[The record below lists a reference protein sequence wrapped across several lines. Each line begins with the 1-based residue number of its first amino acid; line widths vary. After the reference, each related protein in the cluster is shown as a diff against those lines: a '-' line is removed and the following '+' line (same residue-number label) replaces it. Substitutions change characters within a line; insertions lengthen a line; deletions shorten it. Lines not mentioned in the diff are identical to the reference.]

1 MAAVFRSP
9 AILFCQNNGWA
20 ISVPTTSQTAGEI
33 WKRAEGYGFP
43 GVRVDGNDV
52 LAVYRVTKD
61 AVARAHAGDGPT
73 LIEALTYRVG
83 PHTTA
88 DDAGRYRDDDEVRAM
103 ASARPD
109 RAIPHVAAR
118 QRARRRGVRRGVRRR
133 GRGAR
138 STRIRADVIATEP
151 PPGRV
156 DVRLDVRR
164 SAGAVPA
171 RARGGAR
178 RCLRSRCRRALNA
191 ALRDALAEDPRVLVY
206 GQDVGRL
213 GGVFRVTDGLQ
224 QEFGADRVFDTPI
237 AEAGMVGAAVG
248 LALAGWKAVVEIQF
262 DGFSYPA
269 LDQVVSH
276 VAKYRERTRGRVE
289 MPITIRIPSFGGIR
303 GKEHHGEST
312 ETYWVHTAGLKVV
325 VPSTALDAYRLLRLA
340 IADPDPVIV
349 LEPKARYWSKEE
361 GELTVD
367 GPGIGV
373 GRVLRDG
380 DACTVVTYGAMVT
393 RCLEAADVL
402 AGEGIAARVVDLRS
416 LSPLDVPLLGSCA
429 RETGRVVVVHEAPL
443 TLGMGAEIAARVMEE
458 AFDHLEAP
466 VARVTGWDVPYPPA
480 SLEQHY
486 LPSVER
492 IAEAVRRTVKY

>member
-1 MAAVFRSP
+1 MPEF
-9 AILFCQNNGWA
+9 
-20 ISVPTTSQTAGEI
+20 T
-33 WKRAEGYGFP
+33 
-43 GVRVDGNDV
+43 
-52 LAVYRVTKD
+52 
-61 AVARAHAGDGPT
+61 
-73 LIEALTYRVG
+73 
-83 PHTTA
+83 
-88 DDAGRYRDDDEVRAM
+88 M
-103 ASARPD
+103 SA
-109 RAIPHVAAR
+109 
-118 QRARRRGVRRGVRRR
+118 
-133 GRGAR
+133 
-138 STRIRADVIATEP
+138 
-151 PPGRV
+151 
-156 DVRLDVRR
+156 
-164 SAGAVPA
+164 
-171 RARGGAR
+171 
-178 RCLRSRCRRALNA
+178 ALNA
-191 ALRDALAEDPRVLVY
+191 ALRDALTEDPRVLVY

-224 QEFGADRVFDTPI
+224 ESFGTDRVFDTPI

-367 GPGIGV
+367 GPGIGA
-373 GRVLRDG
+373 GRGAPGRRRVHHRDVRRHG
-380 DACTVVTYGAMVT
+380 LAVPRGRRRAGGRRHLGAG
-393 RCLEAADVL
+393 RRPAL
-402 AGEGIAARVVDLRS
+402 AVAARCAA
-416 LSPLDVPLLGSCA
+416 PGTCA
-429 RETGRVVVVHEAPL
+429 RETGRVIVVHEAPM